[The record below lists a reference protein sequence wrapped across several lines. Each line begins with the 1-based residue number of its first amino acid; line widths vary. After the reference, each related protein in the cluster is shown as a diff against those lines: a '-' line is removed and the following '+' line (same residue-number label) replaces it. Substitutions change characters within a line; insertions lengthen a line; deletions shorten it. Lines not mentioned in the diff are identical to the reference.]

1 MSGKEKRKSQLDVRE
16 LEECRDTGKGSQKH
30 MSCSEKDKP
39 SAEEDHDGDFLRL
52 YFRSI
57 PRIPLLTQEEEVELA
72 KRIEASRAEITQVVL
87 RYPMVIRHVM
97 GRLEDKQLGSVRVHI
112 DLSDHHIDHTVQ
124 ELKVYV
130 ERIAEAENVMQR
142 CKEELGLSQAE
153 IEKLF
158 RLVET
163 NPGEAERQ
171 LSHRGISPDEFHRIG
186 KMMELASE
194 AIHRVELEACASRSQ
209 LKDDLER
216 VLVAQAEVKTAKNL
230 FIKANLRLVISIAR
244 RYTNRGL
251 QLMDLIQEG
260 NIGLMLAV
268 DKFDYRRGLKF
279 STYAFYWIRQKI
291 TRAIQEQGRTVRVPV
306 HLIETI
312 HRMRQTER
320 ELISEIGGSPTPEE
334 IAKKMALPEP
344 KVKKVIEI
352 AERSRTISLE
362 SPIGDGEALLKDF
375 IADEDGVTA
384 EEAVMQKNLAEQL
397 QMTLATL
404 STREEKILRRRFG
417 IGEETGRTLQKV
429 SEEFGVTRERI
440 RQIQVRGIAKLKK
453 ATRRKRSDFLGR

>member
-1 MSGKEKRKSQLDVRE
+1 MSGKEKNNKRSVRE
-16 LEECRDTGKGSQKH
+16 PEECRFTGKGGQ
-30 MSCSEKDKP
+30 EQIPPLQEGKP
-39 SAEEDHDGDFLRL
+39 SPEENYDGDFLRL

-57 PRIPLLTQEEEVELA
+57 PRIPLLTQEEEVQLA
-72 KRIEASRAEITQVVL
+72 KRIEAGRAEITQVVL
-87 RYPMVIRHVM
+87 RYPMVIRDVM
-97 GRLEDKQLGSVRVHI
+97 GRLEDKHFGSVRIQI

-124 ELKVYV
+124 ELKIYV
-130 ERIAEAENVMQR
+130 ERIAEAENVIQK
-142 CKEELGLSQAE
+142 CKEELGLAPAE

-171 LSHRGISPDEFHRIG
+171 LSYRGISPEEFHRIG

-194 AIHRVELEACASRSQ
+194 AIHRVELEAWASRSQ

-216 VLVAQAEVKTAKNL
+216 VLAAQAEVKAAKNL
-230 FIKANLRLVISIAR
+230 FIEANLRLVISIAR

-291 TRAIQEQGRTVRVPV
+291 TRAIQEQARTVRVPV

-312 HRMRQTER
+312 HRMRQTAQ
-320 ELISEIGGSPTPEE
+320 ELISEIGRSPTPEE

-375 IADEDGVTA
+375 IADENGVTA
-384 EEAVMQKNLAEQL
+384 EEAAIQKNLAEQL

-404 STREEKILRRRFG
+404 STREEKVLRKRFG

-453 ATRRKRSDFLGR
+453 AARRKRSDFLGR

>member
-1 MSGKEKRKSQLDVRE
+1 MSGKDKNIKQSVRE
-16 LEECRDTGKGSQKH
+16 PEECRFTDKGWQ
-30 MSCSEKDKP
+30 EQIPRLQEDKP
-39 SAEEDHDGDFLRL
+39 SPEENLDGDFLRL
-52 YFRSI
+52 YFRSLS
-57 PRIPLLTQEEEVELA
+57 RIPLLTQKEEVQLA
-72 KRIEASRAEITQVVL
+72 KRIEAGQAEITQVVL
-87 RYPMVIRHVM
+87 RYPMVIRDVM
-97 GRLEDKQLGSVRVHI
+97 GRLEDQHFDSVRVHI

-124 ELKVYV
+124 ELKIYG

-142 CKEELGLSQAE
+142 CKEELGLSPAE

-163 NPGEAERQ
+163 NPGEAERH
-171 LSHRGISPDEFHRIG
+171 LSHRGISPGEFHRIG

-194 AIHRVELEACASRSQ
+194 AIHRVELEAWASRPQ

-216 VLVAQAEVKTAKNL
+216 VLKAQADVKAAKNL
-230 FIKANLRLVISIAR
+230 FIEANLRLVISIAR

-268 DKFDYRRGLKF
+268 DKFDYRRGHKF

-291 TRAIQEQGRTVRVPV
+291 TRAIQEQARTVRVPV

-312 HRMRQTER
+312 HRMSRTAR
-320 ELISEIGGSPTPEE
+320 ELILEIGRSPTPEE
-334 IAKKMALPEP
+334 IAKKMLLPEC

-352 AERSRTISLE
+352 AKTSRTISLE
-362 SPIGDGEALLKDF
+362 SPIGDDEALLKDF

-417 IGEETGRTLQKV
+417 IGEETGQTLQKV

-453 ATRRKRSDFLGR
+453 TTRRKRSDFLER

>member
-1 MSGKEKRKSQLDVRE
+1 MSGKEKKNKRSVRE
-16 LEECRDTGKGSQKH
+16 PEKCRFTDKGGQ
-30 MSCSEKDKP
+30 EQIPPLQEDKP
-39 SAEEDHDGDFLRL
+39 SPEENHDGDFLRL

-57 PRIPLLTQEEEVELA
+57 PRIPLLTQEEEVQLA
-72 KRIEASRAEITQVVL
+72 KRIEAGRAEITQVVF
-87 RYPMVIRHVM
+87 RYPMVIRDVM
-97 GRLEDKQLGSVRVHI
+97 GRLEDKHFGSVRVQI
-112 DLSDHHIDHTVQ
+112 DLSDHHIDHIVQ
-124 ELKVYV
+124 ELKIYV
-130 ERIAEAENVMQR
+130 ERIAEAENVIQR
-142 CKEELGLSQAE
+142 CKEELGLSPAE

-158 RLVET
+158 RLVEI
-163 NPGEAERQ
+163 NPREAVRQ
-171 LSHRGISPDEFHRIG
+171 LSYSGISPDEFHRIG

-194 AIHRVELEACASRSQ
+194 AIHRVELEAWASRSR

-216 VLVAQAEVKTAKNL
+216 VLAALAEVKAAKNL
-230 FIKANLRLVISIAR
+230 FIEANLRLVISIAR

-312 HRMRQTER
+312 GKMRQTAR
-320 ELISEIGGSPTPEE
+320 ELISEIGRSPTAEE
-334 IAKKMALPEP
+334 IAKKMLLPER

-352 AERSRTISLE
+352 AKRNRTISLE

-384 EEAVMQKNLAEQL
+384 EEAAIQKNLAEQL

-404 STREEKILRRRFG
+404 STREEKVLRRRFG

-453 ATRRKRSDFLGR
+453 AARRKRSDFLGR